1 MEGRS
6 SDDPVIGG
14 RVTYV
19 EIAPATGAHPRN
31 DSASIVQLDDGSLF
45 MVWIE
50 MHASEL
56 GGHDEAPSSIAS
68 MRSADGG
75 LTWGE
80 HRIEQSPG
88 GDIHSVY
95 NPSLIVLP
103 DGELLFFYLQY
114 HQLVWNDPLQ
124 ASGCLR
130 RSADG
135 GRTWSDE
142 TRIWDHEGYGCA
154 NHTFTRLADGRLLK
168 SVEYLPVWGSYPAMT
183 CRSGCFVSD
192 DDGHTWRPPAS
203 LVHLPLRGTMEN
215 HIVETAQGQL
225 LMCMRNQL
233 GSVFLSRSTDRGKT
247 WSLPQ
252 SSGLSCCE
260 SMPSL
265 TRIPGTDDVLLIWN
279 HSEFDPTYDHSGKR
293 TPLTCAVSK
302 DGGSTW
308 GPPKDLED
316 DPGIEF
322 TNVACSYTRAGK
334 AIVTYLTSQMEN
346 PDHPGKLGRAAMSLK
361 GAIFDIEWLYA

>member
-1 MEGRS
+1 MEGRR
-6 SDDPVIGG
+6 SDEH
-14 RVTYV
+14 VTYV
-19 EIAPATGAHPRN
+19 EIAPATPAHPRN

-68 MRSADGG
+68 MRSSDGG

-80 HRIEQSPG
+80 HRVEQSPG
-88 GDIHSVY
+88 GDVHSVY

-103 DGELLFFYLQY
+103 DGELLFFYLHY
-114 HQLVWNDPLQ
+114 NRLVWNEPLQ

-135 GRTWSDE
+135 GRTWGGE
-142 TRIWDHEGYGCA
+142 TRIWNHEGYGCA

-168 SVEYLPVWGSYPAMT
+168 SIEYLPVWGSYPAMSS
-183 CRSGCFVSD
+183 RSGCFASD
-192 DDGHTWRPPAS
+192 DDGRTWRPPAS
-203 LVHLPLRGTMEN
+203 LVQLPLRGTMEN
-215 HIVETAQGQL
+215 HIVETAQGPL

-233 GSVFLSRSTDRGKT
+233 GSVFLSRSTDRGET

-252 SSGLSCCE
+252 TSGLSCCE

-265 TRIPGTDDVLLIWN
+265 TRIPTTGDVLLIWN
-279 HSEFDPTYDHSGKR
+279 HSDFDPTYDHSGKR
-293 TPLTCAVSK
+293 TPLTCAVST
-302 DGGSTW
+302 DGGTTW

-322 TNVACSYTRAGK
+322 TNVACSYTREGK
-334 AIVTYLTSQMEN
+334 AIVTYLTSRMEH
-346 PDHPGKLGRAAMSLK
+346 PGHPGKLGRSAMSLK